1 MAPRE
6 PIVLIDA
13 DSLLLRDRRA
23 VANAAR
29 RADRAQQM
37 VAQARKSWMDAQEM
51 IEQVLSFNCESSFS
65 CVSKFNLRV
74 KLQPAVENARR
85 LMEMA
90 EIEEVRTISEYQDIF
105 EEMESLHGPGTFE
118 ARRPGMTRGA

>member
-6 PIVLIDA
+6 PVVCIDA
-13 DSLLLRDRRA
+13 NSLLMRDRRL
-23 VANAAR
+23 VANAVR
-29 RADRAQQM
+29 RADHAM
-37 VAQARKSWMDAQEM
+37 HMAAQAQKSWIDAQKM
-51 IEQVLSFNCESSFS
+51 IKEVLSFNCESSFS